1 VLTLNHIATK
11 YAPAWAPVAIMLALS
26 GWMTERFSDEID
38 EALRS
43 SRDVPYLRRDLTKLD
58 QRVEKLEAMDRKID
72 KLLGLAAAK

>member
-1 VLTLNHIATK
+1 
-11 YAPAWAPVAIMLALS
+11 MLGLS
-26 GWMTERFSDEID
+26 AWMTGHVSDEID

-43 SRDVPYLRRDLTKLD
+43 ARDVPYLRRDLTKLD